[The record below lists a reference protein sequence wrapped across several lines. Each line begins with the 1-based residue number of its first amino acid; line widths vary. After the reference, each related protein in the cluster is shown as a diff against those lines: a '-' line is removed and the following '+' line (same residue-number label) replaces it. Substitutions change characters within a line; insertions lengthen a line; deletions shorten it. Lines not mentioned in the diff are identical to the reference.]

1 MTVRWA
7 TCTSPQ
13 ASSCVCSCRPDLAR
27 EFDSHDELTVFAEV
41 YDHIPASHGLQI
53 ATTLTR
59 DDGRLACSHTDE
71 ARAQVADAPTVSRE
85 LEVSIR

>member
-1 MTVRWA
+1 
-7 TCTSPQ
+7 
-13 ASSCVCSCRPDLAR
+13 
-27 EFDSHDELTVFAEV
+27 V
-41 YDHIPASHGLQI
+41 YDHIPESHGLRI

-59 DDGRLACSHTDE
+59 DDGRVAFNHTDERRSDELRARGDGFGHVRGIPLAGLAPGRYVLRVE